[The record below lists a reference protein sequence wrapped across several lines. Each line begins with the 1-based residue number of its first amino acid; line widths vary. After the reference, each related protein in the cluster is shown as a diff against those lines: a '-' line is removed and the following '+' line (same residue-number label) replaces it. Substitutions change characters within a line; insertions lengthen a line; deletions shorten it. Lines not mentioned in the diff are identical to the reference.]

1 MIGGLAVSVENTGR
15 YRVCIK
21 EEYLDAVE
29 EYFYA
34 RYQMYN
40 NIYFQPYKMLSEELF
55 RRILKE
61 AQKAVLNGE
70 ISVNTIPV
78 AIANIFTQSDI
89 SDEEYCKLDDTVV
102 DGATHSWVESE
113 VKVLAFLCHAR
124 INRKSY
130 HRLEVLDYSRFRED
144 AQKMFG
150 EDVLQQHFIICLKKR
165 FKMYDKEKPVYI
177 LKKNG
182 IIVDLEEC
190 SVLAKEEAEEDY
202 IYYSR
207 DMACDIYGIDESVL
221 DEFERL
227 LEKNHIY
234 SNMEI
239 EKKYIF
245 PTEKMSEVE
254 AQFNNYKTN
263 DIYEAQ
269 DYDKQNQ
276 MDVYYDTQ
284 DFELKKLDYTL
295 RIREKAGRNYLTC
308 KRPIN
313 SVSNGIGGQ
322 LERVEYEETVSS
334 SSPLDNRGLI
344 EKFLKDIP
352 DRSNIINDL
361 AQSVKIEN
369 TRTKMILMRKAS
381 VNKELIEKYEIAI
394 DDVTYTNLHNKK
406 THKECQL
413 EIELKSSYQNRINM
427 KLLTDEIEHNLGFLQ
442 AIDESKYQRAL
453 RYTES

>member
-1 MIGGLAVSVENTGR
+1 
-15 YRVCIK
+15 
-21 EEYLDAVE
+21 
-29 EYFYA
+29 
-34 RYQMYN
+34 
-40 NIYFQPYKMLSEELF
+40 
-55 RRILKE
+55 
-61 AQKAVLNGE
+61 
-70 ISVNTIPV
+70 
-78 AIANIFTQSDI
+78 
-89 SDEEYCKLDDTVV
+89 
-102 DGATHSWVESE
+102 
-113 VKVLAFLCHAR
+113 
-124 INRKSY
+124 
-130 HRLEVLDYSRFRED
+130 
-144 AQKMFG
+144 
-150 EDVLQQHFIICLKKR
+150 
-165 FKMYDKEKPVYI
+165 
-177 LKKNG
+177 
-182 IIVDLEEC
+182 
-190 SVLAKEEAEEDY
+190 
-202 IYYSR
+202 
-207 DMACDIYGIDESVL
+207 
-221 DEFERL
+221 
-227 LEKNHIY
+227 
-234 SNMEI
+234 MEI